1 MEEDTAEK
9 AGRTIGEVTARG
21 LPTLAGAALSERV
34 SLDPK
39 NLLWRDGRYSPDVR
53 ENVIET
59 MIANAG
65 PVVGLALNFADAA
78 QLVKEGQYARA
89 AEKLLPAIIAKP
101 VSAARMSEE
110 GARTKGGDVLLND
123 LTATELAMQA
133 IGLQPDRLAQKQKA
147 AVAMKQKEQK
157 IKDQRS
163 AIMNRLWLERD
174 NPEGFSDA
182 LDRAIEFSV
191 KHPGLAISGDKINK
205 SFQKRARRAA
215 EVEVY
220 GADIDKKLRPE
231 LMDMGDFADD
241 E

>member
-1 MEEDTAEK
+1 
-9 AGRTIGEVTARG
+9 
-21 LPTLAGAALSERV
+21 
-34 SLDPK
+34 
-39 NLLWRDGRYSPDVR
+39 
-53 ENVIET
+53 
-59 MIANAG
+59 
-65 PVVGLALNFADAA
+65 
-78 QLVKEGQYARA
+78 
-89 AEKLLPAIIAKP
+89 
-101 VSAARMSEE
+101 MSEE
-110 GARTKGGDVLLND
+110 GARTKGGDVLLKE

-157 IKDQRS
+157 IKDERS

-191 KHPGLAISGDKINK
+191 KHPGLAINGDKINK
-205 SFQKRARRAA
+205 SFQKRAKRAA
-215 EVEVY
+215 EVEVF

-231 LMDMGDFADD
+231 LMDMGEFAED